1 MMETQSVAGVACTD
15 LHQAMS
21 RIDGAA
27 LARLEQAIAEA
38 NTVFV
43 FGAGRSLLM
52 LKAFAMRLMH
62 IGLKVHVVGDVVTP
76 ALKNGDLLLLASA
89 SGETASLVNVATKAK
104 QLGGT
109 VALLTIFP
117 ESTLGNLAEVVV
129 RIPAYTDKLPDGLDN
144 VKGILPGGSLFE
156 EAVMVLGDAMI
167 VNLAQSDGISLN
179 QRFCATRQ
187 PRIVIRHKET
197 NMKLQLAPGRVNPA

>member
-52 LKAFAMRLMH
+52 LKAFAMR
-62 IGLKVHVVGDVVTP
+62 LKVHVVGDVVTP

-167 VNLAQSDGISLN
+167 VNLAQSTGYRLTKGFALHAN
-179 QRFCATRQ
+179 L
-187 PRIVIRHKET
+187 E
-197 NMKLQLAPGRVNPA
+197 

>member
-1 MMETQSVAGVACTD
+1 
-15 LHQAMS
+15 
-21 RIDGAA
+21 
-27 LARLEQAIAEA
+27 
-38 NTVFV
+38 
-43 FGAGRSLLM
+43 M

-167 VNLAQSDGISLN
+167 VNLAQSTGYRLTKGLRYTPTSNSHSTQGN
-179 QRFCATRQ
+179 QHEITAC
-187 PRIVIRHKET
+187 
-197 NMKLQLAPGRVNPA
+197 PGRVNPA

>member
-15 LHQAMS
+15 LHHAMS

-27 LARLEQAIAEA
+27 LASLEQTIADANAI
-38 NTVFV
+38 FI

-76 ALKNGDLLLLASA
+76 ALQKSDLLLASA

-117 ESTLGNLAEVVV
+117 ESTLGKLADVVV
-129 RIPAYTDKLPDGLDN
+129 RIPAYTDKLPDGPEN

-167 VNLAQSDGISLN
+167 VNLAQSTGYRLTKGFALHAN
-179 QRFCATRQ
+179 L
-187 PRIVIRHKET
+187 E
-197 NMKLQLAPGRVNPA
+197 

>member
-1 MMETQSVAGVACTD
+1 MVANACSSLLLRIVGSSAFRFRRWASGKRVNSAVD
-15 LHQAMS
+15 ASHS
-21 RIDGAA
+21 RNAGTERVSSIK
-27 LARLEQAIAEA
+27 LLSQI
-38 NTVFV
+38 FV

-76 ALKNGDLLLLASA
+76 ALQKGDLLLLASA

-117 ESTLGNLAEVVV
+117 ESTLGKLADVVV
-129 RIPAYTDKLPDGLDN
+129 RIPAYTDKLPDGPDN

-167 VNLAQSDGISLN
+167 VNLAQSTGYRLTKGFALHAN
-179 QRFCATRQ
+179 L
-187 PRIVIRHKET
+187 E
-197 NMKLQLAPGRVNPA
+197 

>member
-104 QLGGT
+104 QLRHCGL
-109 VALLTIFP
+109 ADHFP
-117 ESTLGNLAEVVV
+117 RVHAGESG
-129 RIPAYTDKLPDGLDN
+129 
-144 VKGILPGGSLFE
+144 GGSGQDPGLYRQT
-156 EAVMVLGDAMI
+156 AGW
-167 VNLAQSDGISLN
+167 
-179 QRFCATRQ
+179 TR
-187 PRIVIRHKET
+187 
-197 NMKLQLAPGRVNPA
+197 

>member
-1 MMETQSVAGVACTD
+1 MMETQSVAGVACAD
-15 LHQAMS
+15 LHQAMA
-21 RIDGAA
+21 RIDDAT
-27 LARLEQAIAEA
+27 LTRLEQAIAEA
-38 NTVFV
+38 NAIFV

-52 LKAFAMRLMH
+52 LKAVAMRLMH

-76 ALKNGDLLLLASA
+76 ALQEGDLLLLASA
-89 SGETASLVNVATKAK
+89 SGETASLVNVATKAQ

-117 ESTLGNLAEVVV
+117 ESTLGKLAEVVV
-129 RIPAYTDKLPDGLDN
+129 RIPAYTDKLPDGPDN

-167 VNLAQSDGISLN
+167 VNLAQSTGYHLTKGFALHAN
-179 QRFCATRQ
+179 L
-187 PRIVIRHKET
+187 E
-197 NMKLQLAPGRVNPA
+197 

>member
-144 VKGILPGGSLFE
+144 VKGIQPGGSLFE

-167 VNLAQSDGISLN
+167 VNLAQSTGYRLTKGFALHAN
-179 QRFCATRQ
+179 L
-187 PRIVIRHKET
+187 E
-197 NMKLQLAPGRVNPA
+197 

>member
-1 MMETQSVAGVACTD
+1 
-15 LHQAMS
+15 MS
-21 RIDGAA
+21 PVLTCIRRCRRIDGAA

-117 ESTLGNLAEVVV
+117 ESTLVNLVQVVV

-156 EAVMVLGDAMI
+156 EAVMVLGDAII
-167 VNLAQSDGISLN
+167 VNLAQSTGYCLTKG
-179 QRFCATRQ
+179 FA
-187 PRIVIRHKET
+187 
-197 NMKLQLAPGRVNPA
+197 

>member
-1 MMETQSVAGVACTD
+1 MMETQSVAGVACSD
-15 LHQAMS
+15 LHQAMA

-27 LARLEQAIAEA
+27 VASLEQTIAAANAI
-38 NTVFV
+38 FI

-62 IGLKVHVVGDVVTP
+62 IGLQVHVVGDVVTP
-76 ALKNGDLLLLASA
+76 ALQKGDLLLLASA

-117 ESTLGNLAEVVV
+117 ESTLGKLADVVV
-129 RIPAYTDKLPDGLDN
+129 RLPAYTDKLPDGPDN

-167 VNLAQSDGISLN
+167 VNLAQSTGYRLTKGFALHAN
-179 QRFCATRQ
+179 L
-187 PRIVIRHKET
+187 E
-197 NMKLQLAPGRVNPA
+197 

>member
-1 MMETQSVAGVACTD
+1 
-15 LHQAMS
+15 
-21 RIDGAA
+21 
-27 LARLEQAIAEA
+27 
-38 NTVFV
+38 
-43 FGAGRSLLM
+43 
-52 LKAFAMRLMH
+52 
-62 IGLKVHVVGDVVTP
+62 
-76 ALKNGDLLLLASA
+76 
-89 SGETASLVNVATKAK
+89 K

-167 VNLAQSDGISLN
+167 VNLAQS
-179 QRFCATRQ
+179 
-187 PRIVIRHKET
+187 PRIKARE
-197 NMKLQLAPGRVNPA
+197 

>member
-27 LARLEQAIAEA
+27 LARLEQAIADA
-38 NTVFV
+38 NAIFV

-52 LKAFAMRLMH
+52 LKAVAMRLMH
-62 IGLKVHVVGDVVTP
+62 IGLRVHVVGDVVTP
-76 ALKNGDLLLLASA
+76 ALQKSDLLLLASA
-89 SGETASLVNVATKAK
+89 SGETTSLVNVAMKAK
-104 QLGGT
+104 KLGGT

-117 ESTLGNLAEVVV
+117 ESTLGKVADVVV
-129 RIPAYTDKLPDGLDN
+129 RIPAYSDKLPDGPEN

-167 VNLAQSDGISLN
+167 VNLAQSTGYRLTKGFALHAN
-179 QRFCATRQ
+179 L
-187 PRIVIRHKET
+187 E
-197 NMKLQLAPGRVNPA
+197 

>member
-1 MMETQSVAGVACTD
+1 MMETQSVAGVACSD
-15 LHQAMS
+15 LHQAMA

-27 LARLEQAIAEA
+27 VASLEQTIAAANAI
-38 NTVFV
+38 FI

-62 IGLKVHVVGDVVTP
+62 IGLQVHVVGDVVTP
-76 ALKNGDLLLLASA
+76 ALQKGDLLLLASA
-89 SGETASLVNVATKAK
+89 SGETK

-117 ESTLGNLAEVVV
+117 ESTLGKLADVVV
-129 RIPAYTDKLPDGLDN
+129 RLPAYTDKLPDGPDN

-167 VNLAQSDGISLN
+167 VNLAQSTGYRLTKGFALHAN
-179 QRFCATRQ
+179 L
-187 PRIVIRHKET
+187 E
-197 NMKLQLAPGRVNPA
+197 

>member
-1 MMETQSVAGVACTD
+1 MMETQSVAGVACSD
-15 LHQAMS
+15 LNQAMS

-27 LARLEQAIAEA
+27 LARLERAIAEA
-38 NTVFV
+38 NAIFV

-76 ALKNGDLLLLASA
+76 ALQKGDLLLLASA

-117 ESTLGNLAEVVV
+117 ESTQGKLADVVV
-129 RIPAYTDKLPDGLDN
+129 RIPAYSDKLPDGPEN

-167 VNLAQSDGISLN
+167 VNLAQSTGYRLTKGFALHAN
-179 QRFCATRQ
+179 L
-187 PRIVIRHKET
+187 E
-197 NMKLQLAPGRVNPA
+197 